1 MSAPTSSLA
10 RHRATPRASRIGR
23 CWRRRR
29 RPRPRA
35 SVVSFLPP
43 AGRIHILSVAVRPRC
58 GRSPPAPQ
66 AEESREAPRVNGVRC
81 VGATRLDC
89 RNGTNTFVLIT
100 RGKVPDMTAAVVDFR
115 AILAD
120 CAQRCLGG
128 CSCTAY
134 ASAKLSG
141 VPWTSTLEVL
151 RVFPNFSRDL
161 YVRLAAS
168 HLGGSRPMLSPI

>member
-1 MSAPTSSLA
+1 
-10 RHRATPRASRIGR
+10 
-23 CWRRRR
+23 
-29 RPRPRA
+29 
-35 SVVSFLPP
+35 
-43 AGRIHILSVAVRPRC
+43 
-58 GRSPPAPQ
+58 
-66 AEESREAPRVNGVRC
+66 
-81 VGATRLDC
+81 
-89 RNGTNTFVLIT
+89 
-100 RGKVPDMTAAVVDFR
+100 MTAAVVDFR

-168 HLGGSRPMLSPI
+168 HLDYTNASSVIKGLAYLGSLVGSEVYPPFLFIFASLCNYVVHGNIYLGQLHDRKLHVGCLMRLCSSAGRCKAQLRRGSSPVGRRSGATPARTEYCLGYNLPR